1 MPSVVSVCFP
11 PLGVGGASW
20 PYLSCDQDW
29 VPRGNCCLALCPLI
43 CPHPVGPGTAMDS
56 QLLPVLLLLLL
67 GALSLRGQ
75 GPGPGGPSEES
86 GKEEIPEED
95 GILVLSNRTL
105 GLALQEHPA
114 LLVEFCECTGSAGL
128 GDPQVSP
135 SVLNPL
141 PCGLRGLCIW
151 LHLRQS
157 LGAELVWGPIGAGGR
172 GGTGIRETLS

>member
-1 MPSVVSVCFP
+1 MLPLSASP
-11 PLGVGGASW
+11 PPGVGGALW

-29 VPRGNCCLALCPLI
+29 VTRGNCCLAPGPLI
-43 CPHPVGPGTAMDS
+43 CPRPMGPGTAMDS
-56 QLLPVLLLLLL
+56 QLLSVLLLLLL

-75 GPGPGGPSEES
+75 GPEPGGPSEEP
-86 GKEEIPEED
+86 GKEEVPEED
-95 GILVLSNRTL
+95 GILVLSHRTL

-141 PCGLRGLCIW
+141 PRGLRGLCTRRASPMGTW
-151 LHLRQS
+151 LHQRAPE
-157 LGAELVWGPIGAGGR
+157 AEPWG
-172 GGTGIRETLS
+172 